1 MEKKSKQ
8 QDVLVIGAGA
18 SGMMTAIT
26 AARRGLSVTVL
37 EHMDKPGKKIL
48 ATGNGKCN
56 FTNLKMSPR
65 CYYGDHG
72 LVQEIL
78 KQFTVED
85 TLAFFREI
93 GIWPKEKNGYVY
105 PNSGQASSVAD
116 ALSAEMKRSGVSL
129 VTSCDIR
136 QLCET
141 KYGFEVR
148 TSMGTYCSHNLVFA
162 TGLRAAPK
170 SGSDGSM
177 ISLIKS
183 FGHRFEPILPA
194 LCGFE
199 AEGMEFSKVSGVR
212 TDALLSL
219 YIDGQNCKQE
229 RGELQL
235 ADYGISGIPV
245 FQVSSPASKAL
256 YQKKQAELTINF
268 LPDFSEDMLAQ
279 ELQRRFSRDAGIQD
293 AAESLRGLL
302 NHKLIPVILKAAG
315 IPVHEHTERISQKQI
330 ETLSRQIQTFPV
342 RLKKVR
348 DFSAAQVCTG
358 GIHTEE
364 IHTDTLESRIVPGI
378 YFVGELLALA
388 LVSQILGQG
397 LLAYCLGKANAC
409 LSSLITLSQPV
420 VAALYAWVIFNE
432 SFNLQ
437 TIIAILI
444 TLTGVYLA
452 KTQTSTNIAQEKA

>member
-1 MEKKSKQ
+1 MDKKKSKQ

-65 CYYGDHG
+65 CYYGDRG

-136 QLCET
+136 QFCET

-183 FGHRFEPILPA
+183 A
-194 LCGFE
+194 SDCGF
-199 AEGMEFSKVSGVR
+199 SKP
-212 TDALLSL
+212 T
-219 YIDGQNCKQE
+219 IT
-229 RGELQL
+229 
-235 ADYGISGIPV
+235 P
-245 FQVSSPASKAL
+245 SSFTP
-256 YQKKQAELTINF
+256 
-268 LPDFSEDMLAQ
+268 
-279 ELQRRFSRDAGIQD
+279 
-293 AAESLRGLL
+293 
-302 NHKLIPVILKAAG
+302 
-315 IPVHEHTERISQKQI
+315 
-330 ETLSRQIQTFPV
+330 
-342 RLKKVR
+342 
-348 DFSAAQVCTG
+348 
-358 GIHTEE
+358 
-364 IHTDTLESRIVPGI
+364 
-378 YFVGELLALA
+378 
-388 LVSQILGQG
+388 
-397 LLAYCLGKANAC
+397 
-409 LSSLITLSQPV
+409 
-420 VAALYAWVIFNE
+420 
-432 SFNLQ
+432 
-437 TIIAILI
+437 
-444 TLTGVYLA
+444 
-452 KTQTSTNIAQEKA
+452 

>member
-1 MEKKSKQ
+1 MDKKKSKQ

-85 TLAFFREI
+85 TLAFFQEI

-219 YIDGQNCKQE
+219 YIDGQKCEQE

-245 FQVSSPASKAL
+245 FQISRYAARAL
-256 YQKKQAELTINF
+256 NQGIECSVTLDLCPLRKRDQVLTRLKDRRAYTQERRGAAVLLGMFPDKLCSLLLERAGISLKKQGGDWT
-268 LPDFSEDMLAQ
+268 DEDC
-279 ELQRRFSRDAGIQD
+279 
-293 AAESLRGLL
+293 
-302 NHKLIPVILKAAG
+302 
-315 IPVHEHTERISQKQI
+315 ER
-330 ETLSRQIQTFPV
+330 L
-342 RLKKVR
+342 
-348 DFSAAQVCTG
+348 AAQIKGLHFTISRCRGYEQAQICTG
-358 GIHTEE
+358 GVPLTELDHT
-364 IHTDTLESRIVPGI
+364 TMESRRVPGL
-378 YFVGELLALA
+378 YLTGELID
-388 LVSQILGQG
+388 VDG
-397 LLAYCLGKANAC
+397 AC
-409 LSSLITLSQPV
+409 GG
-420 VAALYAWVIFNE
+420 Y
-432 SFNLQ
+432 NLQ
-437 TIIAILI
+437 WAWTS
-444 TLTGVYLA
+444 GYLA
-452 KTQTSTNIAQEKA
+452 GRAAAQEQKGIEVHA

>member
-1 MEKKSKQ
+1 MDKKKSKQ

-141 KYGFEVR
+141 KYGFEDIHGNVLFPQSCFCNR
-148 TSMGTYCSHNLVFA
+148 SSCCTEIRKRWIHDFA
-162 TGLRAAPK
+162 DKIVWAP
-170 SGSDGSM
+170 
-177 ISLIKS
+177 
-183 FGHRFEPILPA
+183 
-194 LCGFE
+194 
-199 AEGMEFSKVSGVR
+199 V
-212 TDALLSL
+212 
-219 YIDGQNCKQE
+219 
-229 RGELQL
+229 
-235 ADYGISGIPV
+235 
-245 FQVSSPASKAL
+245 
-256 YQKKQAELTINF
+256 
-268 LPDFSEDMLAQ
+268 
-279 ELQRRFSRDAGIQD
+279 
-293 AAESLRGLL
+293 
-302 NHKLIPVILKAAG
+302 
-315 IPVHEHTERISQKQI
+315 
-330 ETLSRQIQTFPV
+330 
-342 RLKKVR
+342 
-348 DFSAAQVCTG
+348 
-358 GIHTEE
+358 
-364 IHTDTLESRIVPGI
+364 
-378 YFVGELLALA
+378 
-388 LVSQILGQG
+388 
-397 LLAYCLGKANAC
+397 
-409 LSSLITLSQPV
+409 
-420 VAALYAWVIFNE
+420 
-432 SFNLQ
+432 
-437 TIIAILI
+437 
-444 TLTGVYLA
+444 
-452 KTQTSTNIAQEKA
+452 

>member
-1 MEKKSKQ
+1 MDKKKSKQ

-65 CYYGDHG
+65 CYYGDRG

-136 QLCET
+136 QFCET

-219 YIDGQNCKQE
+219 YIDGQKCKQE

-256 YQKKQAELTINF
+256 YQKNRQN
-268 LPDFSEDMLAQ
+268 LPSIFC
-279 ELQRRFSRDAGIQD
+279 
-293 AAESLRGLL
+293 
-302 NHKLIPVILKAAG
+302 
-315 IPVHEHTERISQKQI
+315 RI
-330 ETLSRQIQTFPV
+330 FP
-342 RLKKVR
+342 K
-348 DFSAAQVCTG
+348 
-358 GIHTEE
+358 I
-364 IHTDTLESRIVPGI
+364 
-378 YFVGELLALA
+378 
-388 LVSQILGQG
+388 
-397 LLAYCLGKANAC
+397 
-409 LSSLITLSQPV
+409 
-420 VAALYAWVIFNE
+420 
-432 SFNLQ
+432 
-437 TIIAILI
+437 
-444 TLTGVYLA
+444 
-452 KTQTSTNIAQEKA
+452 

>member
-1 MEKKSKQ
+1 MDKKKSKQ

-183 FGHRFEPILPA
+183 FGHRFVPILPA

-219 YIDGQNCKQE
+219 YIDGQKCEQE

-268 LPDFSEDMLAQ
+268 LPDFSEDMLTQ
-279 ELQRRFSRDAGIQD
+279 ELQRRFLRDAGIQD

-315 IPVHEHTERISQKQI
+315 IPVHEHTELPKADRNALQTDTDISC
-330 ETLSRQIQTFPV
+330 P
-342 RLKKVR
+342 LKKGKG
-348 DFSAAQVCTG
+348 FFCCTG
-358 GIHTEE
+358 VHRGNPHGRNPHRYAGI
-364 IHTDTLESRIVPGI
+364 TDCPGHL
-378 YFVGELLALA
+378 FR
-388 LVSQILGQG
+388 
-397 LLAYCLGKANAC
+397 
-409 LSSLITLSQPV
+409 
-420 VAALYAWVIFNE
+420 W
-432 SFNLQ
+432 
-437 TIIAILI
+437 
-444 TLTGVYLA
+444 
-452 KTQTSTNIAQEKA
+452 